1 MNKKKPCGTSWP
13 QCSPL
18 RAMHSAETMP
28 QGFGAQRQR
37 AKEKFGTAQ
46 KTLRLLRLQSCKKR
60 RGESSANLRPMGLQY
75 TNAVI
80 AAVGTL
86 AL

>member
-1 MNKKKPCGTSWP
+1 
-13 QCSPL
+13 
-18 RAMHSAETMP
+18 MHSAETMP
-28 QGFGAQRQR
+28 QSSGAQRPR
-37 AKEKFGTAQ
+37 AKGKCGTPQ
-46 KTLRLLRLQSCKKR
+46 KALRWLRLQSCKKR